1 MSQTLII
8 RNEEIRAAAC
18 RVIAGL
24 DLEKPWRVKIS
35 PYKKN
40 RSLEQNNYMWAMNT
54 EIAKHTGHTP
64 EEIHEHCKR
73 QFLAPRQIKVDG
85 KITIYRTTTT
95 LNTAEMSEY
104 LERVQAW
111 AQVDLG
117 VALSAYQEEP

>member
-1 MSQTLII
+1 MTTIVI
-8 RNEEIRAAAC
+8 RVEEQRAHAC
-18 RVIAGL
+18 RVIASL
-24 DLEKPWRVKIS
+24 DLSKPWRVQIA

-64 EEIHEHCKR
+64 EEIHEHCKG
-73 QFLAPRQIKVDG
+73 QFLAPRSVTVKEM
-85 KITIYRTTTT
+85 TTEYRTTTT

-104 LERVQAW
+104 LERIRAW

-117 VALSAYQEEP
+117 IALSAYQEET